1 MSDSVRREQFTLT
14 RGGHEGAPEKV
25 SPPAQGSSRVDARSG
40 GPTGHVPSRVPARLR
55 PQHPGR
61 QAHSCLRGNTL
72 LAGVGAW
79 AAAGWPCF
87 PGGTGSPRL
96 WLLLPAPSPPDGPVT
111 ADSFD
116 NPVISLKNL
125 VKLQDQTRAKNRRAL
140 TAGWAGRPTAR
151 PACWLLTA
159 PGRWERKVTRREN
172 ALLGALRRLR
182 EAHRPF
188 N

>member
-1 MSDSVRREQFTLT
+1 MKGHLRRSVRRPRAPPRWTLA
-14 RGGHEGAPEKV
+14 RGAPLATSHPA
-25 SPPAQGSSRVDARSG
+25 SPPDSD
-40 GPTGHVPSRVPARLR
+40 PAGLR

-61 QAHSCLRGNTL
+61 QTHSCLKGNTL
-72 LAGVGAW
+72 LAGGRGAR

-96 WLLLPAPSPPDGPVT
+96 RLLLPAPSLPDGPVT

-140 TAGWAGRPTAR
+140 TAGWAGRPAAR

-182 EAHRPF
+182 EAHCPC